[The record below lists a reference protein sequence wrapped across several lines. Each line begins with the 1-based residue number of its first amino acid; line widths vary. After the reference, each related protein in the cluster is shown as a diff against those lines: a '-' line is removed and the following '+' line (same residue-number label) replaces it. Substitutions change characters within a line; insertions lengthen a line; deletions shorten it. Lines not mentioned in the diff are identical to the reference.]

1 MLQSSRKNSLASSL
15 KWWEGRESG
24 GARCWATQLLI
35 NYHPWA
41 PLANSTSIHTWYTC
55 CFTTS
60 IGPWRKGNRHGSRK
74 GPMPFGNATPNG
86 SFRGDGMVSQWKTMD
101 GSMRSTRSLNEKSQW
116 RGSQIQPKTHW
127 RNMETSSSIT
137 SIISTSEFMG
147 QPYQLP
153 RFMSN
158 KLLLMEMMRQ
168 LAFLHEQVWQKKSTT
183 SNFPIIVS
191 EYQCKSWANV
201 DTMKEELVR
210 YNFKKMPAADH
221 YDLDHRMHKFFMKER
236 EKPYEHKPLEEEEP
250 FRNVSKE
257 VEMRKIHERMHK
269 DAHDQQHLVEATINK
284 RLSQQKGW
292 RSQESTSRVTQFP
305 PMIKAPVGQYASMRV
320 KNLVDQVVQEVR
332 TPLMSMTWES

>member
-1 MLQSSRKNSLASSL
+1 
-15 KWWEGRESG
+15 
-24 GARCWATQLLI
+24 
-35 NYHPWA
+35 
-41 PLANSTSIHTWYTC
+41 
-55 CFTTS
+55 
-60 IGPWRKGNRHGSRK
+60 
-74 GPMPFGNATPNG
+74 
-86 SFRGDGMVSQWKTMD
+86 
-101 GSMRSTRSLNEKSQW
+101 
-116 RGSQIQPKTHW
+116 
-127 RNMETSSSIT
+127 
-137 SIISTSEFMG
+137 MG

-284 RLSQQKGW
+284 RLSQQKG
-292 RSQESTSRVTQFP
+292 
-305 PMIKAPVGQYASMRV
+305 
-320 KNLVDQVVQEVR
+320 
-332 TPLMSMTWES
+332 